1 MNTTELRAY
10 LSERYPNAFKPKNA
24 QKVPLKVGIRN
35 DILAAHPELS
45 KNEVNAALSDYTG
58 GPKYLTH
65 LQPGADRFDLGG
77 AISGKVTDGEAAWA
91 VKRLRQL
98 EAKWRR
104 ERTEKWRRERADKST
119 NSKQRVNRENSNGLH
134 RPVAAAAGTEVSPEV
149 GSGNP

>member
-45 KNEVNAALSDYTG
+45 KDEVNAALSDYTG

-77 AISGKVTDGEAAWA
+77 AISGKVTDGEAARA
-91 VKRLRQL
+91 KKRLRQL

-104 ERTEKWRRERADKST
+104 ERADKRT

-134 RPVAAAAGTEVSPEV
+134 RPVAAAAGTEVSSEV
-149 GSGNP
+149 GSGHP

>member
-45 KNEVNAALSDYTG
+45 KDEVNAALSDYTG

-77 AISGKVTDGEAAWA
+77 AISGKVTDGEAALGQETA
-91 VKRLRQL
+91 PSTRGEVAPREGRQAH
-98 EAKWRR
+98 EFKA
-104 ERTEKWRRERADKST
+104 EGE
-119 NSKQRVNRENSNGLH
+119 
-134 RPVAAAAGTEVSPEV
+134 P
-149 GSGNP
+149 